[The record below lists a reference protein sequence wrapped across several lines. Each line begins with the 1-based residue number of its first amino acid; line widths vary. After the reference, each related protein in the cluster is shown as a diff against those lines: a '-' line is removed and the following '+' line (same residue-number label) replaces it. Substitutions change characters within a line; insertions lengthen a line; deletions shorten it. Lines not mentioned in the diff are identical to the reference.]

1 MVIFLCTDAS
11 SFQGAPKPT
20 SARSSAMIK
29 LKHLLN
35 QSPMNGAGEDANNT
49 RSACGNT
56 PIPKLFDPA
65 VISQSDGLI
74 TPNSSQPSASF
85 ETDDHTLDE
94 DPGHELRVHDILSEM
109 SSKALTRIAVESKLS
124 DIPWCNVEQ
133 ALKKFEFTEQLTR
146 SDVAL
151 IVRLWHTFSHVD
163 VNMLAR
169 ECFARK
175 TEYLRFFPALIEA
188 YYGIKRNL
196 LLKEEDEFL
205 ALQRKIPAQFLPAAL
220 QEKEKQEL
228 AENNHLYDLIETD
241 LTSNGLKTAINLK
254 MSMLKVISL
263 IEEEIERRGGSSQ
276 IPLTSPERDF
286 IRSVLEEELSSEE
299 IRWQLPFR
307 TQEEIDKQI
316 RVLQSACI
324 RQERF
329 KNGIERLLY
338 EAEWYT
344 SMTEITSTPGGRR
357 RRVRKGSVEFDT
369 LRKEALELKNP
380 KIEKKTQETEIAK
393 ARATRASK
401 RAAKIRQ
408 NKEARLLARKKLVAK
423 RASALRRSL
432 RFRKDR
438 PALIS
443 SLIEEAK
450 YFQSVT
456 GDGKFVGEGDK
467 RKRSPTYHL
476 NSDYQNGQ
484 KLETAQNRIEERK
497 RRRRGRPRL
506 NRETPSTEESDY
518 DDAHIF
524 HRAMEEE
531 DLSEDEKTSPFDP
544 PDILRD
550 INVPLHGRRLFND
563 SISAGSL
570 FPDFTSFSP
579 DIIAMMRPG
588 PELPI
593 NNTVASMVIREN
605 LKSYKSLSGS
615 FPPLFVE
622 NEDGTTVSNPRNIIH
637 IRYLLYPRHTEQFIL
652 AKPKSNE
659 LDPVFEINKVFQ
671 IHYALYFSHSEELKN
686 VFYKDYCQKLQEAL
700 EEDDFVAFLKVID
713 RWNALMLELSPY
725 PIEINPSI
733 DINESLRC
741 YLPPTYEMFPSF
753 NDLKLP
759 LFYLEVFAACEK
771 LFSGQSI
778 PKEKAAVER
787 RLSQTLQSAQ
797 LSSKTPL
804 SEEGA
809 QLPDLYVS
817 RFGHL
822 RPIMYAS
829 AFIKLLNSITTITR
843 YCVHQL
849 LLRAYSRIVSP
860 QSRKLRSYKAF
871 SAEVYGELLPC
882 FVSEVLKKVDLKPHH
897 KFYDLGS
904 GVGNTTFQAA
914 LEFGVHES
922 GGCEIMEHASSL
934 AFLQEIFLQKQL
946 VVLGLKEL
954 NLSLAL
960 GQSFVNNE
968 EVRKKCVDC
977 DVLIVNNYLFDFK
990 LNVAVGKLLYGL
1002 RPGSKIISL
1011 NNFIHPRY
1019 KAGEEK
1025 TIFDYLYVEKFEM
1038 GEYFSVSWTANKVP
1052 YYISTVQEEILDE
1065 YK

>member
-524 HRAMEEE
+524 HRAH
-531 DLSEDEKTSPFDP
+531 FF
-544 PDILRD
+544 RA
-550 INVPLHGRRLFND
+550 NH
-563 SISAGSL
+563 
-570 FPDFTSFSP
+570 FS
-579 DIIAMMRPG
+579 
-588 PELPI
+588 
-593 NNTVASMVIREN
+593 
-605 LKSYKSLSGS
+605 
-615 FPPLFVE
+615 
-622 NEDGTTVSNPRNIIH
+622 
-637 IRYLLYPRHTEQFIL
+637 
-652 AKPKSNE
+652 
-659 LDPVFEINKVFQ
+659 
-671 IHYALYFSHSEELKN
+671 
-686 VFYKDYCQKLQEAL
+686 
-700 EEDDFVAFLKVID
+700 
-713 RWNALMLELSPY
+713 
-725 PIEINPSI
+725 
-733 DINESLRC
+733 
-741 YLPPTYEMFPSF
+741 
-753 NDLKLP
+753 
-759 LFYLEVFAACEK
+759 
-771 LFSGQSI
+771 
-778 PKEKAAVER
+778 
-787 RLSQTLQSAQ
+787 
-797 LSSKTPL
+797 
-804 SEEGA
+804 
-809 QLPDLYVS
+809 
-817 RFGHL
+817 
-822 RPIMYAS
+822 
-829 AFIKLLNSITTITR
+829 
-843 YCVHQL
+843 
-849 LLRAYSRIVSP
+849 
-860 QSRKLRSYKAF
+860 
-871 SAEVYGELLPC
+871 
-882 FVSEVLKKVDLKPHH
+882 
-897 KFYDLGS
+897 
-904 GVGNTTFQAA
+904 
-914 LEFGVHES
+914 
-922 GGCEIMEHASSL
+922 
-934 AFLQEIFLQKQL
+934 
-946 VVLGLKEL
+946 
-954 NLSLAL
+954 
-960 GQSFVNNE
+960 
-968 EVRKKCVDC
+968 
-977 DVLIVNNYLFDFK
+977 
-990 LNVAVGKLLYGL
+990 
-1002 RPGSKIISL
+1002 
-1011 NNFIHPRY
+1011 
-1019 KAGEEK
+1019 
-1025 TIFDYLYVEKFEM
+1025 
-1038 GEYFSVSWTANKVP
+1038 
-1052 YYISTVQEEILDE
+1052 
-1065 YK
+1065 